1 MADGALTSTLMAEI
15 VLGIG
20 TSHGPLLSTP
30 PEKWDLRAQADRAN
44 KQHCFRGK
52 TYDYESLLRER
63 SPGFASEITIEAR
76 RDRHSRCQRA
86 LDAVGR
92 KFKDVAPDAFV
103 IVGNDQREIFNDDLT
118 PAITVFRGRKIENI
132 PDKKPEVSPGLKA
145 GESGNCPPEG
155 ATYAGAQDLADH
167 IIHSLMESDFDVTQA
182 TKLPKDSARLGIPHA
197 YGFVYHRVLG
207 DTPPPSVPII
217 FNVHY
222 EPNRPSVQRC
232 IALGHALSRAVKDW
246 KGHQRVALVA
256 SGGLTH
262 FVIDEE
268 FDQTVLSAM
277 ERGDEDALR
286 RLPESY
292 FRVGT
297 AEIKNWLPVIAAMIS
312 ERKRFHK
319 IDYVPCY
326 RSEAGTGNAMAF
338 VYWE

>member
-1 MADGALTSTLMAEI
+1 MAEI

-30 PEKWDLRAQADRAN
+30 PEQWDLRATADRAN
-44 KQHCFRGK
+44 KKHAFRGK

-63 SPGFASEITIEAR
+63 APGFASEIMLEKR
-76 RDRHSRCQRA
+76 RERYARCQRA
-86 LDAVGR
+86 LDAVGK

-103 IVGNDQREIFNDDLT
+103 IFGNDQREIFSDALT
-118 PAITVFRGRKIENI
+118 PAITVFRGQQIENI
-132 PDKKPEVSPGLKA
+132 RDTQPEVSPGLKIA
-145 GESGNCPPEG
+145 EAGNCPPEG

-167 IIHSLMESDFDVTQA
+167 IINTLVADDFDLTQA
-182 TKLPKDSARLGIPHA
+182 TSLPKDSARLGIPHA

-207 DTPPPSVPII
+207 DTPPPSVPVI

-222 EPNRPSVQRC
+222 EPNRPSIRRC
-232 IALGHALSRAVKDW
+232 LALGRAVRQAIKNW
-246 KGHQRVALVA
+246 NGHQRVALVA

-277 ERGDEDALR
+277 ERGDEDALA
-286 RLPESY
+286 RLPEDY

-297 AEIKNWLPVIAAMIS
+297 AEIKNWLPVIAAMTA
-312 ERKRFHK
+312 EGLTFHK

-338 VYWE
+338 VYWQ

>member
-1 MADGALTSTLMAEI
+1 MAEI

-30 PEKWDLRAQADRAN
+30 PEQWDLRAKADRVN
-44 KQHCFRGK
+44 KQHYFRGK
-52 TYDYESLLRER
+52 TYDYESLLSER
-63 SPGFASEITIEAR
+63 APGFSKEVDIEIR
-76 RDRHSRCQRA
+76 RDRHARCQQA
-86 LDAVGR
+86 LDAVGE
-92 KFKDVAPDAFV
+92 KFKDVAPEAFV
-103 IVGNDQREIFNDDLT
+103 IVGNDQREIFSGDLT
-118 PAITVFRGRKIENI
+118 PAITVFRGDRIQNI
-132 PDKKPEVSPGLKA
+132 PDDKPEVSPGLKIA
-145 GESGNCPPEG
+145 EAGNCPREG
-155 ATYAGAQDLADH
+155 ATYPGAQGLADH
-167 IIHSLMESDFDVTQA
+167 IIKSLVDDDFDLTQA
-182 TKLPKDSARLGIPHA
+182 TTLPKDSARLGIPHA
-197 YGFVYHRVLG
+197 YGFVYHRILA

-222 EPNRPSVQRC
+222 EPNRPSVRRC
-232 IALGHALSRAVKDW
+232 LALGHALRRAIKNW
-246 KGHQRVALVA
+246 NGHKRVALVA

-277 ERGDEDALR
+277 ERSDEDALA
-286 RLPESY
+286 RLPENY

-297 AEIKNWLPVIAAMIS
+297 AEIKNWLPVIAAMIA

-326 RSEAGTGNAMAF
+326 RSDAGTGNAMAF

>member
-1 MADGALTSTLMAEI
+1 MAEI

-30 PEKWDLRAQADRAN
+30 PEQWDLRAKADRTN
-44 KQHCFRGK
+44 KQHYYRGK
-52 TYDYESLLRER
+52 TYDYDSLLSER
-63 SPGFASEITIEAR
+63 APGFASQIGIEAR
-76 RDRHSRCQRA
+76 QERYARCQRA
-86 LDAVGR
+86 LDALGGM
-92 KFKDVAPDAFV
+92 FKAVSPDAFV
-103 IVGNDQREIFNDDLT
+103 IVGNDQREIFSDALT
-118 PAITVFRGRKIENI
+118 PAITVFRGSEIENI
-132 PDKKPEVSPGLKA
+132 PDNKPEVSPGLKIA
-145 GESGNCPPEG
+145 EAGNCPPEG
-155 ATYAGAQDLADH
+155 AVYPGSQALADH
-167 IIHSLMESDFDVTQA
+167 IINSLMTDDFDVTQA
-182 TKLPKDSARLGIPHA
+182 TKLPKDCARLGIPHA
-197 YGFVYHRVLG
+197 YGFVYHRILG

-222 EPNRPSVQRC
+222 EPNRPSVRRC
-232 IALGHALSRAVKDW
+232 LALGEALQRAIRNW
-246 KGHQRVALVA
+246 KGHRRVALVA

-268 FDQTVLSAM
+268 LDQTVLDAM
-277 ERGDEDALR
+277 ERGDRDALS
-286 RLPESY
+286 RLPEEY

-297 AEIKNWLPVIAAMIS
+297 AEIKNWMPVIATMIA

>member
-1 MADGALTSTLMAEI
+1 MAEI

-30 PEKWDLRAQADRAN
+30 PEQWDLRAKADRAN
-44 KQHCFRGK
+44 KAHYYRGK
-52 TYDYESLLRER
+52 AYDYESLLKER
-63 SPGFASEITIEAR
+63 APGFAKEVEIEVR
-76 RDRHSRCQRA
+76 RDRFARCQRA
-86 LDAVGR
+86 LDAVGK

-103 IVGNDQREIFNDDLT
+103 IVGNDQREIFSDDLT
-118 PAITVFRGRKIENI
+118 PAITVFRGAQIENI
-132 PDKKPEVSPGLKA
+132 PDKKPEVSPGLKIA
-145 GESGNCPPEG
+145 ETGNCPPGG
-155 ATYAGAQDLADH
+155 ATYSGAQDLADH
-167 IIHSLMESDFDVTQA
+167 IIKTLVEDDFDPAQA
-182 TKLPKDSARLGIPHA
+182 TKLPNDCARLGIPHA

-207 DTPPPSVPII
+207 DAPPPSVPVI

-222 EPNRPSVQRC
+222 EPNRPPIRRC
-232 IALGHALSRAVKDW
+232 LALGHALRRAIQSW
-246 KGHQRVALVA
+246 KGHRRVALVA

-268 FDQTVLSAM
+268 FDQTVLGAM
-277 ERGDEDALR
+277 ERGDEEALS

-297 AEIKNWLPVIAAMIS
+297 AEIKNWLPVIAAMIA
-312 ERKRFHK
+312 EGKQFHK

-326 RSEAGTGNAMAF
+326 RSDAGTGNAMAF

>member
-1 MADGALTSTLMAEI
+1 MAEI

-30 PEKWDLRAQADRAN
+30 PEQWDLRAKADRAN
-44 KQHCFRGK
+44 KQHYYRGK

-63 SPGFASEITIEAR
+63 APGFAKEADIEVR
-76 RDRHSRCQRA
+76 RERFDRCQRA
-86 LDAVGR
+86 LDAVGN
-92 KFKDVAPDAFV
+92 KFRQVAPDAFV
-103 IVGNDQREIFNDDLT
+103 IVGNDQREIFSEALT
-118 PAITVFRGRKIENI
+118 PAVTVFRGAEIENI
-132 PDKKPEVSPGLKA
+132 PDKKPEVSPGLKIA
-145 GESGNCPPEG
+145 ESGNCPRDG
-155 ATYAGAQDLADH
+155 ATYPGAQELADH
-167 IIHSLMESDFDVTQA
+167 IIKTLVEDDFDLAQA
-182 TKLPKDSARLGIPHA
+182 TKLPGDCARLGIPHA

-207 DTPPPSVPII
+207 DTPPPSVPVI

-222 EPNRPSVQRC
+222 EPNRPSIRRC
-232 IALGHALSRAVKDW
+232 LALGHALRRAIHSW
-246 KGHQRVALVA
+246 KGHNRVALVA

-268 FDQTVLSAM
+268 FDQTVLGAM
-277 ERGDEDALR
+277 ERGDEDALS

-297 AEIKNWLPVIAAMIS
+297 AEIKNWLPVIAAMTA
-312 ERKRFHK
+312 ERKRFHQ

-326 RSEAGTGNAMAF
+326 RSDAGTGNAMAF

>member
-1 MADGALTSTLMAEI
+1 MAEI

-30 PEKWDLRAQADRAN
+30 PEKWDLRAQADRVN
-44 KQHCFRGK
+44 RQHYFRGEP
-52 TYDYESLLRER
+52 YDYESLLKER
-63 SPGFASEITIEAR
+63 APGFANEITIEAR
-76 RDRHSRCQRA
+76 RERHARCQQA
-86 LDAVGR
+86 LEAVGR

-103 IVGNDQREIFNDDLT
+103 IVGNDQREIFSDDLT
-118 PAITVFRGRKIENI
+118 PAVTVFRGKEIENI

-155 ATYAGAQDLADH
+155 ATYAGAQNFADH
-167 IIHSLMESDFDVTQA
+167 IIHSLMADDFDVTQA
-182 TKLPKDSARLGIPHA
+182 TKLPNDCARLGIPHA
-197 YGFVYHRVLG
+197 YGFVYHRLLG

-222 EPNRPSVQRC
+222 EPNRPSVGRC
-232 IALGHALSRAVKDW
+232 IALGHAVRRAIRSW
-246 KGHQRVALVA
+246 NGHKRVALVA

-277 ERGDEDALR
+277 ERGDEDALA
-286 RLPESY
+286 RLPENY
-292 FRVGT
+292 FRAGT
-297 AEIKNWLPVIAAMIS
+297 AEIKNWLPVIAAMIA

>member
-1 MADGALTSTLMAEI
+1 MAEI

-30 PEKWDLRAQADRAN
+30 PELWDLRAGADRVN
-44 KQHCFRGK
+44 KQHAYRGK

-63 SPGFASEITIEAR
+63 APGFAKEIEMDSR
-76 RDRHSRCQRA
+76 RERYARCQKA
-86 LDAVGR
+86 LDAVGK

-103 IVGNDQREIFNDDLT
+103 IVGNDQREIFSEALT
-118 PAITVFRGRKIENI
+118 PAITVFRGAQIWNI
-132 PDKKPEVSPGLKA
+132 PDTHPEVSPGLKIA
-145 GESGNCPPEG
+145 EAGNCPPEG
-155 ATYAGAQDLADH
+155 ATYAGAQDLADYL
-167 IIHSLMESDFDVTQA
+167 IKTLVALDFDLTQA
-182 TKLPKDSARLGIPHA
+182 TRLPTDSARLGIPHA

-222 EPNRPSVQRC
+222 EPNRPSIRRC
-232 IALGHALSRAVKDW
+232 LSLGHALRIALRSW
-246 KGHQRVALVA
+246 NGHKRVALVA

-268 FDQTVLSAM
+268 FDRRVLSAM
-277 ERGDEDALR
+277 ERGDEDALAK
-286 RLPESY
+286 LPEEY

-297 AEIKNWLPVIAAMIS
+297 AEIKNWLPVIAAMTA
-312 ERKRFHK
+312 EGKRFHK

-326 RSEAGTGNAMAF
+326 RSDAGTGNAMAF

>member
-1 MADGALTSTLMAEI
+1 MAEI

-30 PEKWDLRAQADRAN
+30 PEQWDLRASADRAN
-44 KQHCFRGK
+44 KQHYYRGK
-52 TYDYESLLRER
+52 AYDYESLLQER
-63 SPGFASEITIEAR
+63 SPGFGSEIGIETR
-76 RDRHSRCQRA
+76 RERFARCQRA
-86 LDAVGR
+86 LDAVGK
-92 KFKDVAPDAFV
+92 KFKDVAPEAFV
-103 IVGNDQREIFNDDLT
+103 IVGNDQREIFSDALT
-118 PAITVFRGRKIENI
+118 PAVTIYRGVEIQNI
-132 PDKKPEVSPGLKA
+132 PDKKPEVSPGLKIA
-145 GESGNCPPEG
+145 ESGNCPADG
-155 ATYAGAQDLADH
+155 ATYPGAQALADH
-167 IIHSLMESDFDVTQA
+167 LIKALMDDDFDLAQA
-182 TKLPKDSARLGIPHA
+182 TTLPNDCARLGIPHA

-207 DTPPPSVPII
+207 DTPPPSVPVI

-222 EPNRPSVQRC
+222 EPNRPSVKRC
-232 IALGHALSRAVKDW
+232 ITLGHALRRAIKSW
-246 KGHQRVALVA
+246 TGHQRVALVA

-268 FDQTVLSAM
+268 FDKTVLSAI
-277 ERGDEDALR
+277 ERGDLDALS

-297 AEIKNWLPVIAAMIS
+297 AEIKNWLPVIAAMIADG
-312 ERKRFHK
+312 KRFHK

>member
-1 MADGALTSTLMAEI
+1 MAEI

-30 PEKWDLRAQADRAN
+30 PEQWDLRAKADRAN

-52 TYDYESLLRER
+52 TYDYESLLAER
-63 SPGFASEITIEAR
+63 APGFASEVVVETR
-76 RDRHSRCQRA
+76 RERYARCQRG

-103 IVGNDQREIFNDDLT
+103 IVGNDQREIFSNDLT
-118 PAITVFRGRKIENI
+118 PAITVFRGSKIENI
-132 PDKKPEVSPGLKA
+132 PDKHPEVSPGLKIA
-145 GESGNCPPEG
+145 EAGNCPAEG
-155 ATYAGAQDLADH
+155 ATYPGAQDLADH
-167 IIHSLMESDFDVTQA
+167 IIRTLVADDFDLTQA
-182 TKLPKDSARLGIPHA
+182 TQLPKDASRLGIPHA

-207 DTPPPSVPII
+207 DTPPPSVPVI

-222 EPNRPSVQRC
+222 EPNRPSVRRC
-232 IALGHALSRAVKDW
+232 LALGRALRRAIKDW
-246 KGHQRVALVA
+246 KGHARVALVA

-262 FVIDEE
+262 FVIDED

-277 ERGDEDALR
+277 ERGDEDALS
-286 RLPESY
+286 RLPEEY

-297 AEIKNWLPVIAAMIS
+297 AEIKNWLPVIAAMIA
-312 ERKRFHK
+312 ERRPFHK

>member
-1 MADGALTSTLMAEI
+1 MAEI

-30 PEKWDLRAQADRAN
+30 PEQWDLRAKADRAN
-44 KQHCFRGK
+44 KQHYFRGK
-52 TYDYESLLRER
+52 MYDYESLVRER
-63 SPGFASEITIEAR
+63 APGFGKEIDLETR
-76 RDRHSRCQRA
+76 RERYSRCQRA
-86 LDAVGR
+86 LNAVGK
-92 KFKDVAPDAFV
+92 KFRDVAPEAFV
-103 IVGNDQREIFNDDLT
+103 IVGNDQREIFSGDWT
-118 PAITVFRGRKIENI
+118 PAITVFRGDRIENI
-132 PDKKPEVSPGLKA
+132 PDSKPEVSPGLKIA
-145 GESGNCPPEG
+145 EAGNCPPEG

-167 IIHSLMESDFDVTQA
+167 IIHSLIDDDFDLSQMTG
-182 TKLPKDSARLGIPHA
+182 LPKDCARLGIPHA

-207 DTPPPSVPII
+207 DAPPPSVPII

-222 EPNRPSVQRC
+222 EPNRPSVRRC
-232 IALGHALSRAVKDW
+232 LALGHALLRAIKNW
-246 KGHQRVALVA
+246 NGHGRVALVA

-277 ERGDEDALR
+277 ERGDEDALA

-292 FRVGT
+292 FRAGT
-297 AEIKNWLPVIAAMIS
+297 AEIKNWLPVIAAMIA
-312 ERKRFHK
+312 EGKRFDK

>member
-1 MADGALTSTLMAEI
+1 MAEI

-30 PEKWDLRAQADRAN
+30 PERWDLRAQADREN
-44 KQHCFRGK
+44 NQHYYRGEA
-52 TYDYESLLRER
+52 YDYQSLLRER
-63 SPGFASEITIEAR
+63 APGFADEIGIEKR
-76 RDRHSRCQRA
+76 RERHAQCQRA
-86 LDAVGR
+86 LDAIGR

-103 IVGNDQREIFNDDLT
+103 IVGNDQREIFSNDLT
-118 PAITVFRGRKIENI
+118 PAITIFRGAEIENV

-155 ATYAGAQDLADH
+155 ATYPGAQGLADH
-167 IIHSLMESDFDVTQA
+167 LIRTLMNDDFDVTQA
-182 TKLPKDSARLGIPHA
+182 TTLPRDCARLGIPHA

-207 DTPPPSVPII
+207 DTPPPSVPVI

-222 EPNRPSVQRC
+222 EPNRPSIRRC
-232 IALGHALSRAVKDW
+232 LALGRALRDAIRKW
-246 KGHQRVALVA
+246 NGHKRVALVA

-277 ERGDEDALR
+277 ERGDENALAQ
-286 RLPESY
+286 LPESY

-297 AEIKNWLPVIAAMIS
+297 AEIKNWLPVISAMIA
-312 ERKRFHK
+312 ERKQFHK
-319 IDYVPCY
+319 VDYVPCY

>member
-1 MADGALTSTLMAEI
+1 MAEI

-30 PEKWDLRAQADRAN
+30 PEQWDLRATADRAN
-44 KQHCFRGK
+44 KKHAFRGK
-52 TYDYESLLRER
+52 TYDYESLLLER
-63 SPGFASEITIEAR
+63 APGFANEITLETR
-76 RDRHSRCQRA
+76 RERYARCQRA

-92 KFKDVAPDAFV
+92 KFKNVAPDAFV
-103 IVGNDQREIFNDDLT
+103 IFGNDQREIFSDALT
-118 PAITVFRGRKIENI
+118 PAITVFRGQQIENI
-132 PDKKPEVSPGLKA
+132 PDTHPEVSPGLKIA
-145 GESGNCPPEG
+145 EAGNCPPEG

-167 IIHSLMESDFDVTQA
+167 IINTLVADDFDLTQA
-182 TKLPKDSARLGIPHA
+182 TSLPKDCARLGIPHA

-207 DTPPPSVPII
+207 DTPPPSVPVI

-222 EPNRPSVQRC
+222 EPNRPSIRRC
-232 IALGHALSRAVKDW
+232 LALGRAVRRAIQNW
-246 KGHQRVALVA
+246 NGHQRVALVA

-277 ERGDEDALR
+277 ERGDEDALA
-286 RLPESY
+286 RLPEDY

-297 AEIKNWLPVIAAMIS
+297 AEIKNWLPVIAAMS
-312 ERKRFHK
+312 AERRTFHK

>member
-1 MADGALTSTLMAEI
+1 MAEI

-30 PEKWDLRAQADRAN
+30 PEQWDLRASADRVN
-44 KQHCFRGK
+44 KQHAYRGK

-63 SPGFASEITIEAR
+63 APGFAKEIEMDSR
-76 RDRHSRCQRA
+76 RERYARCQKA
-86 LDAVGR
+86 LDAVGK

-103 IVGNDQREIFNDDLT
+103 IVGNDQREIFSDALT
-118 PAITVFRGRKIENI
+118 PAITVFRGAQIQNI
-132 PDKKPEVSPGLKA
+132 PDTHPEVSPGLKIA
-145 GESGNCPPEG
+145 EAGNCPPEG
-155 ATYAGAQDLADH
+155 ATYAGAQDLADYL
-167 IIHSLMESDFDVTQA
+167 IKTLVAEDFDLTQA
-182 TKLPKDSARLGIPHA
+182 TTLPKDSARLGIPHA

-207 DTPPPSVPII
+207 DTPPPSVPVI

-222 EPNRPSVQRC
+222 EPNRPSIRRC
-232 IALGHALSRAVKDW
+232 LSLGHALRKAIRNW
-246 KGHQRVALVA
+246 NGHKRVALVA

-277 ERGDEDALR
+277 ERGDEDALAQ
-286 RLPESY
+286 LPEEY

-297 AEIKNWLPVIAAMIS
+297 AEIKNWLPVIAAMTA

>member
-1 MADGALTSTLMAEI
+1 MAEI
-15 VLGIG
+15 VLGLG

-30 PEKWDLRAQADRAN
+30 PEQWDLRAKADRAN
-44 KQHCFRGK
+44 KQHYFRGK
-52 TYDYESLLRER
+52 MYDYESLLRER
-63 SPGFASEITIEAR
+63 APGFPKEVEIETR
-76 RDRHSRCQRA
+76 RERYARCQRA
-86 LDAVGR
+86 LDAVGK
-92 KFKDVAPDAFV
+92 KFKEVAPEAFV
-103 IVGNDQREIFNDDLT
+103 IVGNDQREIFSDALT
-118 PAITVFRGRKIENI
+118 PAITVFRGGQIQNI
-132 PDKKPEVSPGLKA
+132 PDDKPEVSPGLKIA
-145 GESGNCPPEG
+145 EAGNCPPEG
-155 ATYAGAQDLADH
+155 ATYPGEQALADH
-167 IIHSLMESDFDVTQA
+167 IINSLMSDDFDLTQA
-182 TKLPKDSARLGIPHA
+182 TTLPKDSARLGIPHA

-222 EPNRPSVQRC
+222 EPNRPSIRRC
-232 IALGHALSRAVKDW
+232 LTLGHALRRAIRNW
-246 KGHQRVALVA
+246 NGHKRVALVA

-277 ERGDEDALR
+277 ERADEDALA
-286 RLPESY
+286 RLPENY

-297 AEIKNWLPVIAAMIS
+297 AEIKNWLPVIAAMIA
-312 ERKRFHK
+312 ERKQFHK

>member
-1 MADGALTSTLMAEI
+1 MAEI

-30 PEKWDLRAQADRAN
+30 PEQWDLRAKADRAN
-44 KQHCFRGK
+44 KAHYYRGK
-52 TYDYESLLRER
+52 SYDYESLLAERAPGFEKEIGIETRRER
-63 SPGFASEITIEAR
+63 YQ
-76 RDRHSRCQRA
+76 RCQRA
-86 LDAVGR
+86 LDAVGQ
-92 KFKDVAPDAFV
+92 KFKAVAPDAFV
-103 IVGNDQREIFNDDLT
+103 IVGNDQREIFTEELT
-118 PAITVFRGRKIENI
+118 PAITVFRGKQI
-132 PDKKPEVSPGLKA
+132 PNVPYTGHEESPGLAIAEK
-145 GESGNCPPEG
+145 GNCPPEG

-167 IIHSLMESDFDVTQA
+167 IITSLAEDEFDLSQSTS
-182 TKLPKDSARLGIPHA
+182 LPKTAIRPGIPHA
-197 YGFVYHRVLG
+197 YGFVYHRVLA
-207 DTPPPSVPII
+207 DAPPPSVPII

-222 EPNRPSVQRC
+222 EPNRPAVRRC
-232 IALGHALSRAVKDW
+232 LALGQALRRALKNW
-246 KGHQRVALVA
+246 KGHNRVALVA

-277 ERGDEDALR
+277 ERGDLDALS
-286 RLPESY
+286 RLPEGY

-297 AEIKNWLPVIAAMIS
+297 AEIKNWLPVIAAMTA
-312 ERKRFHK
+312 EGKRFHK

>member
-1 MADGALTSTLMAEI
+1 MAEI

-30 PEKWDLRAQADRAN
+30 PERWDLRAQADREN
-44 KQHCFRGK
+44 NQHYYRGL
-52 TYDYESLLRER
+52 TYDYQSLLRER
-63 SPGFASEITIEAR
+63 APGFADEIGIEKR
-76 RDRHSRCQRA
+76 RERHAQCQRA
-86 LDAVGR
+86 LDAIGR

-103 IVGNDQREIFNDDLT
+103 IVGNDQREIFSNDLT
-118 PAITVFRGRKIENI
+118 PAITIFRGAEIENV

-155 ATYAGAQDLADH
+155 AIYPGAQGLADH
-167 IIHSLMESDFDVTQA
+167 IIRTLMNDDFDVTQA
-182 TKLPKDSARLGIPHA
+182 TTLPRDCARLGIPHA

-207 DTPPPSVPII
+207 DTPPPSVPVI

-222 EPNRPSVQRC
+222 EPNRPSIRRC
-232 IALGHALSRAVKDW
+232 LALGRALRDAIRKW
-246 KGHQRVALVA
+246 NGHKRVALVA

-277 ERGDEDALR
+277 ERGDENALAQ
-286 RLPESY
+286 LPESY

-297 AEIKNWLPVIAAMIS
+297 AEIKNWLPVISAMIA
-312 ERKRFHK
+312 ERKQFHK
-319 IDYVPCY
+319 VDYVPCY

>member
-1 MADGALTSTLMAEI
+1 MAEI

-30 PEKWDLRAQADRAN
+30 PEQWELRASADRAN
-44 KQHCFRGK
+44 KQHYYRGK

-63 SPGFASEITIEAR
+63 APGFSKEIGIETR
-76 RDRHSRCQRA
+76 RERHSRCQRA
-86 LDAVGR
+86 LDAVGK

-103 IVGNDQREIFNDDLT
+103 IVGNDQREIFSDELT
-118 PAITVFRGRKIENI
+118 PAITVFRGAEIENI
-132 PDKKPEVSPGLKA
+132 PDKKPEVSPGLKIA
-145 GESGNCPPEG
+145 EAGNCPPDG
-155 ATYAGAQDLADH
+155 ATYAGAQGLADH
-167 IIHSLMESDFDVTQA
+167 IIGSLLSDDFDVAQSTR
-182 TKLPKDSARLGIPHA
+182 LPKDSARLGIPHA

-207 DTPPPSVPII
+207 DTPPPSVPVI

-232 IALGHALSRAVKDW
+232 LALGHALVRAIKNW
-246 KGHQRVALVA
+246 SGHKRVALVA

-277 ERGDEDALR
+277 ERGDEDALS
-286 RLPESY
+286 RLPHGY
-292 FRVGT
+292 VRVGT
-297 AEIKNWLPVIAAMIS
+297 AEIKNWLPVIAAMIA
-312 ERKRFHK
+312 EGKKFHK

>member
-1 MADGALTSTLMAEI
+1 MAEI

-30 PEKWDLRAQADRAN
+30 PEQWDLRAKADRAN
-44 KQHCFRGK
+44 KAHYYRGK
-52 TYDYESLLRER
+52 SYDYESLLAER
-63 SPGFASEITIEAR
+63 APGFAKEIGIETR
-76 RDRHSRCQRA
+76 RERFERCQRA
-86 LDAVGR
+86 LDAVGE
-92 KFKDVAPDAFV
+92 KFKAVAPDAFV
-103 IVGNDQREIFNDDLT
+103 IVGNDQREIFTDELT
-118 PAITVFRGRKIENI
+118 PAITVFRGKHIPNI
-132 PDKKPEVSPGLKA
+132 PYTGHEDSPGLAIAEK
-145 GESGNCPPEG
+145 GNCPPEG

-167 IIHSLMESDFDVTQA
+167 IISSLAEDDFDLSQSTS
-182 TKLPKDSARLGIPHA
+182 LPKSAVRPGIPHA
-197 YGFVYHRVLG
+197 YGFIYHRVLA

-222 EPNRPSVQRC
+222 EPNRPAVRRC
-232 IALGHALSRAVKDW
+232 MALGQALRRAVKGW
-246 KGHQRVALVA
+246 KGHNRVALVA

-262 FVIDEE
+262 FVIDED
-268 FDQTVLSAM
+268 FDQAVLSAM
-277 ERGDEDALR
+277 ERGDLDALS

-297 AEIKNWLPVIAAMIS
+297 AEIKNWLPVIAAMTA
-312 ERKRFHK
+312 EGKRFHK